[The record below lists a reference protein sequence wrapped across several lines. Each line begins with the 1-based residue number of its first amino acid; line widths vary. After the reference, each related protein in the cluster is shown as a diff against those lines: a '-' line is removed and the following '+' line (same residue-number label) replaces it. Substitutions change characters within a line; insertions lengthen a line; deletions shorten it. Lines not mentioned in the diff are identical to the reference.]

1 MNSSVDTAPLV
12 LLTKFE
18 DLELADII
26 RASMAGNA
34 EMSLALVEP
43 TNSKSF
49 EIIYCGV
56 TFVISIT
63 QGVGNVSGLKEI
75 FCGFDP
81 GQVRSAVN
89 IALGA
94 HVAGGERVP
103 AIVRTLLD
111 VAIKVGVLCGAV
123 ATVWRPASI
132 VSGFEY
138 FEEAASGY
146 LSDGPFPVLAMVNFK
161 TRSGG
166 IITTSG
172 LETLSGQELQ
182 IECGL
187 MDTAELMRRV
197 VRVAHDIAVNGPV
210 LAKTSL
216 DGLEPGE
223 TLELDPVSGSGLL
236 KMKCRSV
243 LDA

>member
-1 MNSSVDTAPLV
+1 MNRSEDTAPLM

-18 DLELADII
+18 DLELADIV
-26 RASMAGNA
+26 RASMAENA
-34 EMSLALVEP
+34 EMSLTPVGP
-43 TNSKSF
+43 SNSKAF
-49 EIIYCGV
+49 EIVYCGV
-56 TFVISIT
+56 TFNISIT
-63 QGVGNVSGLKEI
+63 PGPGNISGLKEI
-75 FCGFDP
+75 FCSFDP
-81 GQVRSAVN
+81 GQVQSGLN

-111 VAIKVGVLCGAV
+111 VARKVGVLCGAV
-123 ATVWRPASI
+123 ATVWRPANI

-138 FEEAASGY
+138 FEEAVDGY

-161 TRSGG
+161 TRTDGV
-166 IITTSG
+166 ITTSG

-182 IECGL
+182 IECGI
-187 MDTAELMRRV
+187 MDKAELMRRV

-210 LAKTSL
+210 LAKVSL

-223 TLELDPVSGSGLL
+223 KLELDPISGAGLI
-236 KMKCRSV
+236 KMKCHSV